1 MVDKSN
7 ATLTPDCMLFSCCFY
22 WPAVFFFHCAVLVV
36 LFSVYSFD
44 LLWFIYGFIITLGI
58 TGCISSESL
67 DAQALVKLFFQGD
80 SGLVFCIVCFKNYLQ
95 IQSECYAPAHA
106 DLFS

>member
-1 MVDKSN
+1 MSLYLLWLVEEPNVKV
-7 ATLTPDCMLFSCCFY
+7 TLRSHPTACFSYGFC
-22 WPAVFFFHCAVLVV
+22 WPAMFLLFFHSAVLVV

-44 LLWFIYGFIITLGI
+44 LLWFIYGFIMTSGI

-80 SGLVFCIVCFKNYLQ
+80 SGLVFC
-95 IQSECYAPAHA
+95 
-106 DLFS
+106 